1 MDEVKYRSW
10 VAHRQGLIGTRFSTA
25 REALKTAGWQRS
37 VGGVSPYLA
46 IKARSGEGRQTVD
59 SLAVSLELFELPSA
73 RACTYLLPADH
84 FALGLAVAKPHSG
97 STELSTARKLG
108 CLEEEIDAL
117 KLGVAAALKS
127 GPLSPADMKPK
138 LGNLVRS
145 FGEEGK
151 KKGLTTSLPLALS
164 LLQTDGVIRRKP
176 ANGRLDTQRYDYELW
191 DPPIT
196 DMPDAET
203 AARELAIQY
212 FSWAGAATLK
222 EFREFSLLSV
232 KAAQAALTSS
242 GVHAFE
248 AGTDLLSFPDASAEY
263 AEYTPPTTPDYRFV
277 GSMDSFLLNRRGSRF
292 WLAESDQANQAPTEK
307 GLKNAGELTELSCH
321 GILDRGRLVGLW
333 EFDSVAGELVWMSWV
348 KHTDALLA
356 AAAQTEKYVQE
367 ELGDARSFSL
377 DSPKSREPKLL
388 ALRHLRD
395 EASA

>member
-1 MDEVKYRSW
+1 LDEVKYRSW
-10 VAHRQGLIGTRFSTA
+10 VAYRQGLVGYRFSTA

-46 IKARSGEGRQTVD
+46 IKARTGEGRQAVD
-59 SLAVSLELFELPSA
+59 NLAISLELFELPSA
-73 RACTYLLPADH
+73 RSCTYLLPADH

-97 STELSTARKLG
+97 ATELATARKLG
-108 CLEEEIDAL
+108 CTEQEIEAL
-117 KLGVAAALKS
+117 KHGVIEALKS
-127 GPLSPADMKPK
+127 GPLSPADMKPL

-164 LLQTDGVIRRKP
+164 LLQTDGVVRRKP

-191 DPPIT
+191 APPIT
-196 DMPDAET
+196 NMPDPEA
-203 AARELAIQY
+203 AARELAVLY
-212 FSWAGAATLK
+212 FTWAGAATLK
-222 EFREFSLLSV
+222 EFREFSLLPV
-232 KAAQAALTSS
+232 KAAQAALTAA
-242 GVHAFE
+242 GVQPFE
-248 AGTDLLSFPDASAEY
+248 AGTDLLSLPDAVAEY
-263 AEYTPPTTPDYRFV
+263 ADYTPPAAPDYRFV
-277 GSMDSFLLNRRGSRF
+277 GSIDSFLLNRRGSRF
-292 WLAESDQANQAPTEK
+292 WLAESDQAVQAPTEK
-307 GLKNAGELTELSCH
+307 GLKTAGELTELSCH
-321 GILDRGRLVGLW
+321 AILDRGRLVGLW

-377 DSPKSREPKLL
+377 DSPKSRAPKLV
-388 ALRHLRD
+388 ALRKLRD